1 MGGGPGREEVPT
13 LAGPPEPVHPV
24 PQQHGPFGQPRPA
37 PPLTGPILGT
47 VRRQA
52 GLWGGGQLQ
61 PSGATPAGGRLLA
74 LQEQTARKGPQEV
87 CKSARER
94 VSVRENEGAGA
105 GLNDCAQPC
114 VGELSVSGCTR
125 VCVAQWVSVGV
136 RVNRCK

>member
-1 MGGGPGREEVPT
+1 MGARSEGGTARTTPRLPVTWRE
-13 LAGPPEPVHPV
+13 A
-24 PQQHGPFGQPRPA
+24 PRAAPA
-37 PPLTGPILGT
+37 PPTPASDGPYSGHRAAGRLG
-47 VRRQA
+47 
-52 GLWGGGQLQ
+52 
-61 PSGATPAGGRLLA
+61 SGAADSCSRLGQPPPGRLLA

-94 VSVRENEGAGA
+94 VSVCENEGAGA
-105 GLNDCAQPC
+105 GLKDCAQPC